1 MMNNK
6 FSFKKL
12 FIFCLVLLLNT
23 NIVYAEGVDYKS
35 IFDAK
40 YYADKYPELKATYN
54 YDEEALYNHFLF
66 FGMKEGRSP
75 SSEFVL
81 EYYIHNNKDLEAAF
95 KDENEKYYEHY
106 VTRGKL
112 EGRVADKMLEDEEI
126 ISTSSEIKSA
136 NDKPL
141 TKEEINKLANDYL
154 ILINSNNPI
163 PTKYQ
168 PPVIRVTGGQYMHI
182 TVAPIVEQILLDS
195 KAEGITLNVLS
206 GYRSAERQE
215 FLFNRRV
222 ITYIASGQ
230 EPAAAFNLAA
240 MTNPLPGTSEHQS
253 GLCMDIVEAP
263 HTSLVYELD
272 ETEGYKWML
281 KHCAEYGFILR
292 YPKDKSEITSIIYE
306 PWHFRYVGIEAAT
319 QIMKNNLTL
328 EEYTEKYNKNK

>member
-1 MMNNK
+1 MNKSFIVKK
-6 FSFKKL
+6 FFISF
-12 FIFCLVLLLNT
+12 LLLFLI
-23 NIVYAEGVDYKS
+23 NINVVFASNVDYKS
-35 IFDAK
+35 IFDAHF
-40 YYADKYPELKATYN
+40 YADKYPELKATYN
-54 YDEEALYNHFLF
+54 YDEEALYNHFIF

-81 EYYIHNNKDLEAAF
+81 EYYIHNNKDLVEAF
-95 KDENEKYYEHY
+95 KDDNEKYYEHY
-106 VTRGKL
+106 VTRGKV
-112 EGRVADKMLEDEEI
+112 EGRVADRLLPDNEI
-126 ISTSSEIKSA
+126 ISTSSVVKNK

-141 TKEEINKLANDYL
+141 TKEEINKIANDYL
-154 ILINSNNPI
+154 ILINSSNPI
-163 PTKYQ
+163 STKYQ
-168 PPVIRVTGGQYMHI
+168 PPVTKITGGQYMHI
-182 TVAPIVEQILLDS
+182 TVAPIVEQILIDA
-195 KAEGITLNVLS
+195 KAEGITLRVLS

-230 EPAAAFNLAA
+230 EPATAFNLAA

-253 GLCMDIVEAP
+253 GLCMDIVESP
-263 HTSLVYELD
+263 HTSLVYELE

-328 EEYTEKYNKNK
+328 EEYTEKYKNK